1 MALRH
6 AVLAALLEG
15 EASGYQLSKRFDVS
29 VANFWS
35 ATPQQLYREL
45 ERLEA
50 EGLLRGHVVE
60 QRRRPNKRVFTLTD
74 AGREELHAFIA
85 QPARPTA
92 IRDELLVKLQAAD
105 ADDLDAVR
113 EALAERLDHARGKLA
128 LYDRLR
134 DGLLGGRSESAYLR
148 DAERVGPY
156 LTLMGGR
163 MYEQQNIRWCTAVLE
178 VLDQRSRGQRESV
191 PLGDPSAGR
200 TTARQAG
207 RR

>member
-15 EASGYQLSKRFDVS
+15 DASGYELAKRFDVS

-50 EGLLRGHVVE
+50 DGLLAGRVVE
-60 QRRRPNKRVFTLTD
+60 QQRRPNKRVFTLTG
-74 AGREELHAFIA
+74 AGRAELHTFVA
-85 QPARPTA
+85 QPVRPTA
-92 IRDELLVKLQAAD
+92 FRDDFLVKLQAS
-105 ADDLDAVR
+105 DLGDQTSVR
-113 EALAERLDHARGKLA
+113 TALADRLDQAHAKLA

-134 DGLLGGRSESAYLR
+134 DGLLGGRDESAYLR

-156 LTLMGGR
+156 LTLLGGR
-163 MYEQQNIRWCTAVLE
+163 MYEQQNIRWCQAVLE
-178 VLDQRSRGQRESV
+178 ILDQRTPQRTG
-191 PLGDPSAGR
+191 P
-200 TTARQAG
+200 Q
-207 RR
+207 

>member
-15 EASGYQLSKRFDVS
+15 EASGYQLAKRFDVS

-45 ERLEA
+45 ERLEE
-50 EGLLRGHVVE
+50 EGLLLGRVVE
-60 QRRRPNKRVFTLTD
+60 QRRRPNKRVFTLTA
-74 AGREELHAFIA
+74 AGRDELRAFIA

-92 IRDELLVKLQAAD
+92 IRDDLLVKLQAA
-105 ADDLDAVR
+105 ADDDREAVR
-113 EALAERLDHARGKLA
+113 EALAERLNHARDKLA
-128 LYDRLR
+128 RYDRLR
-134 DGLLGGRSESAYLR
+134 DALLDGRSEDAYLR

-178 VLDQRSRGQRESV
+178 ILDQRFRRQREGV
-191 PLGDPSAGR
+191 PLGDSSVGR
-200 TTARQAG
+200 TTGRQGG